1 MRDFKALS
9 KEERLKLAE
18 DSLNRSLGESVPVAG
33 EHNNRLMPM
42 LNMEV
47 APPKPDPEADAEA
60 SIRASIE
67 KARANSI
74 NPETGM
80 PFYAPPQPISPE
92 EAKRR
97 EEMQMKAEFLRR
109 RSQGQ

>member
-1 MRDFKALS
+1 MRNFEDLSPEEKYKLVQKSIRESTGDQASPDQFKD
-9 KEERLKLAE
+9 RYI
-18 DSLNRSLGESVPVAG
+18 P
-33 EHNNRLMPM
+33 MP
-42 LNMEV
+42 NMEI
-47 APPKPDPEADAEA
+47 APPKPDPERDAEMA
-60 SIRASIE
+60 IRRSIE
-67 KARANSI
+67 AAATKDI

-80 PFYAPPQPISPE
+80 PFFRAPEPISPE

>member
-1 MRDFKALS
+1 MPRFEDLTPQERRALVEKS
-9 KEERLKLAE
+9 IRENTGDPATPGSSRNPYLPEF
-18 DSLNRSLGESVPVAG
+18 
-33 EHNNRLMPM
+33 
-42 LNMEV
+42 NMDIT
-47 APPKPDPEADAEA
+47 PPKPDPEADAELA
-60 SIRASIE
+60 IRASIE

-80 PFYAPPQPISPE
+80 PFYSPPQPISPE